1 MLILAL
7 GSRIGVIFRLRLVC
21 LGRYHLKPRFEM
33 VMEMMSFCVDDDLVS

>member
-1 MLILAL
+1 MLILAS

-33 VMEMMSFCVDDDLVS
+33 VMEKISF